1 MGGVDRARTVNNQ
14 TSLARAGLTPREMP
28 RRRFTLRRV
37 LSGAMTWKT
46 FSSGLLLI
54 AIFLLCV
61 IFAPAIAPYEPA
73 KPNFKELLQTPS
85 ADHLFGTDDKGRDIF
100 SRVVYGTRVSFK
112 IATISVGLAT
122 LIGLPLGLFA
132 GFSGGWIDSL
142 VSRLVDALFAFPPIL
157 MAIAILTIRG
167 PGEDSAIIAIGLIAI
182 PEFARVSR
190 SAMIAEKENEYVLA
204 ARSIG
209 ASVPRIIFRGI
220 LPNTLGP
227 VVVLVS
233 LGFAFAI
240 LNETALSF
248 LGLGAQPPTA
258 SWGADLAQARRY
270 IRDAPS
276 MAIFPGLA
284 IFFLV
289 LALNLTGDGLRDLM
303 DPRRNRR

>member
-1 MGGVDRARTVNNQ
+1 VATTLEPVEQTGLLDATAR
-14 TSLARAGLTPREMP
+14 LRRP
-28 RRRFTLRRV
+28 RRTLVARM
-37 LSGAMTWKT
+37 LAGAVTWKT
-46 FSSGLLLI
+46 FTLGLLLI
-54 AIFLLCV
+54 GVFLLCV
-61 IFAPAIAPYEPA
+61 VFAPVVAPYDPA
-73 KPNFKELLQTPS
+73 KPNFKALLQQPS
-85 ADHLFGTDDKGRDIF
+85 GGHLFGTDDKGRDIF

-112 IATISVGLAT
+112 IAVVSVGLAT
-122 LIGLPLGLFA
+122 LVGLPLGLFA
-132 GFSGGWIDSL
+132 GFYGGLIDATI
-142 VSRLVDALFAFPPIL
+142 SRLVDAFFAFPPIL
-157 MAIAILTIRG
+157 MAIAILAIKG
-167 PGEDSAIIAIGLIAI
+167 PGEQSAIIAIGLIAI

-227 VVVLVS
+227 VVVLIS

-248 LGLGAQPPTA
+248 LGLGAQPPTP

-270 IRDAPS
+270 IRDAPWLS
-276 MAIFPGLA
+276 IFPGLA

-289 LALNLTGDGLRDLM
+289 LSLNLTGDGLRDLM

>member
-1 MGGVDRARTVNNQ
+1 MGIVVG
-14 TSLARAGLTPREMP
+14 RAGELDLGTGEARS
-28 RRRFTLRRV
+28 RRLRVRR
-37 LSGAMTWKT
+37 LLAGAASWKT
-46 FSSGLLLI
+46 FTLGVAMLAVFVL
-54 AIFLLCV
+54 AV
-61 IFAPAIAPYEPA
+61 IFAPAIAPYNPD
-73 KPNFKELLQTPS
+73 KPNYKALLHRPS
-85 ADHLFGTDDKGRDIF
+85 WQHPFGTDDKGRDIF
-100 SRVVYGTRVSFK
+100 SRVVYGTRVSFR
-112 IATISVGLAT
+112 ISVISVAIAT
-122 LIGLPLGLFA
+122 LIGMPLGLFA
-132 GFSGGWIDSL
+132 GFSGGWVDIVL
-142 VSRLVDALFAFPPIL
+142 SRLLDALFAFPVIL
-157 MAIAILTIRG
+157 MAVAILAITG
-167 PGEDSAIIAIGLIAI
+167 PGEKGAIIAIGLIAI

-204 ARSIG
+204 ARAVG

-227 VVVLVS
+227 IVVLIS

-248 LGLGAQPPTA
+248 LSLGAQPPTP

-270 IRDAPS
+270 IRDAPWLS
-276 MAIFPGLA
+276 IFPGLA